1 MFSEIISAIGK
12 TVWGAPMLILLLGC
26 GVYYSFRLGFPQIT
40 KLRLWLCGTLSELFR
55 RDCDKGISPYR
66 ALTAALASSI
76 GTGSIVG
83 VATAISAGGPGA
95 VFWMWVS
102 AFFGMATK
110 YAEVFLAVKY
120 REKSGVSYVGGPMY
134 YIEKGIGRGYKWMS
148 IMFCI
153 CASFACL
160 GMGAMNQANSVASVM
175 RNGFGVPPIWSGIAL
190 SVFAAVAMSGGI
202 TRISRFAEAIV
213 PVMALAYVAGGVCI
227 FIISPTSVS
236 NAFSEIFRCA
246 LTPRAVFGAA
256 AGEGV
261 RRAVRFGV
269 ARGVFS
275 NEAGL
280 GSSPIMH
287 ATAETK
293 SPAAQA
299 RWGMLEVFVDTGLV
313 CTVTAIAVISSG
325 LHHGGYE
332 GAVLVSRAF
341 ESFFGPFGG
350 YFAGFA
356 TVMFSVTTI
365 LGWSYYGERCVMY
378 IAKEKKSA
386 GYLYRVLFVCSVIPG
401 AAMALESVWELADV
415 FNGLMA
421 IPNII
426 ALFLLSREVLAD
438 EQ

>member
-1 MFSEIISAIGK
+1 MIQEIFAALGK

-26 GVYYSFRLGFPQIT
+26 GIYFSFRLGFPQIT
-40 KLRLWLCGTLSELFR
+40 QVRKWLIETLSELFQ
-55 RDCDKGISPYR
+55 KKKGAGISPYR

-83 VATAISAGGPGA
+83 VATAISAGGAGA
-95 VFWMWVS
+95 IFWMWVS

-110 YAEVFLAVKY
+110 YAEIFLAVRY
-120 REKSGVSYVGGPMY
+120 RERRDGEYVGGPMY
-134 YIEKGIGRGYKWMS
+134 YIAKGMGRGYIWMS
-148 IMFCI
+148 IMFCV
-153 CASFACL
+153 CGSFACL
-160 GMGAMNQANSVASVM
+160 GMGAMNQANSVAAVIKSDL
-175 RNGFGVPPIWSGIAL
+175 GVPPLWCGLTLAAFALIA
-190 SVFAAVAMSGGI
+190 MCGGI
-202 TRISRFAEAIV
+202 SRISCFAEALV
-213 PVMALAYVAGGVCI
+213 PVMALAYIAGGACI
-227 FIISPTSVS
+227 LLVSPGAVV

-256 AGEGV
+256 AGDGF
-261 RRAVRFGV
+261 RHALRFGV

-287 ATAETK
+287 ATAEAK
-293 SPAAQA
+293 SPAEQA

-325 LHHGGYE
+325 LHCEGLE

-341 ESFFGPFGG
+341 GSFSGGFGEILVS
-350 YFAGFA
+350 FA

-365 LGWSYYGERCVMY
+365 LGWSYYGERCILY

-386 GYLYRVLFVCSVIPG
+386 GYFYRALFVCAVVLG
-401 AAMALESVWELADV
+401 AVMPLKTVWELADV

-426 ALFLLSREVLAD
+426 ALIMLSREISTD
-438 EQ
+438 